1 MVMEEAGVYR
11 GRYFILGGLLSPLD
25 GVDARAL
32 EISRLETLLRE
43 GEVREIVLALG
54 STVEA
59 EATGSYVHTLLSRHF
74 PGISVTRLA
83 QGIPLG
89 TEIKYVDRET
99 LRQSLKYRQTL

>member
-1 MVMEEAGVYR
+1 MLFR
-11 GRYFILGGLLSPLD
+11 S
-25 GVDARAL
+25 VDVRNL
-32 EISRLETLLRE
+32 EISLLENLLRQ
-43 GEVREIVLALG
+43 GEVREVVLALG
-54 STVEA
+54 STMEA
-59 EATGSYVHTLLSRHF
+59 EATSSYVHALLSRDF